1 MSTAPTGVTA
11 PAGEAERPPARR
23 PVRARRRA
31 SHRSRPNLVA
41 GLLAVVWL
49 VIVVV
54 PLYAMVSDG
63 LQQQGTYLSHGPL
76 APPGSVTG
84 TNFSNALT
92 GGFAGYALHT
102 AIVTAMSVAI
112 MLALAVP
119 AAYAIV
125 RSRHRL
131 VSGVFRVFLAGLAI
145 PVQAVIVPVYL
156 YITRLHLYD
165 SLLGITLPTVAFV
178 LPLSILVLAANLRNV
193 PREQYE
199 AMTLD
204 GGGALRLLWN
214 LALPLSI
221 PGITTVVIYTALQA
235 WNGFLLPLILT
246 QSQSVEVLTLGLY
259 KYQSQFGVNVP
270 GLMAAVLLSA
280 LPLFVLYLFARRWL
294 IAGFVGLG
302 GR

>member
-1 MSTAPTGVTA
+1 MSAAPVVTGTGD
-11 PAGEAERPPARR
+11 AGRPPAGARGG
-23 PVRARRRA
+23 PRRRA
-31 SHRSRPNLVA
+31 GRRTRPNLVA
-41 GLLAVVWL
+41 GLFAVIWL
-49 VIVVV
+49 VIVAV
-54 PLYAMVSDG
+54 PLYAIVADS
-63 LQQQGTYLSHGPL
+63 LKQQGSYLSHGPL
-76 APPGSVTG
+76 APPSSATG
-84 TNFSNALT
+84 GNFSSALSN
-92 GGFAGYALHT
+92 GFAGYALNT
-102 AIVTAMSVAI
+102 LIVTALAVLI
-112 MLALAVP
+112 TLALAIP

-145 PVQAVIVPVYL
+145 PVQAVIVPVYF
-156 YITRLHLYD
+156 YITRLHFYD
-165 SLLGITLPTVAFV
+165 SLMGITLPTVAFV
-178 LPLSILVLAANLRNV
+178 LPLAILVLSANLRNV

-204 GGGALRLLWN
+204 GGGSFRLLWS

-221 PGITTVVIYTALQA
+221 PGITTVGIYTALQA
-235 WNGFLLPLILT
+235 WNGFLFPLILT
-246 QSQSVEVLTLGLY
+246 QSQSVRVLTLGLFQ
-259 KYQSQFGVNVP
+259 YQSQFGINVP